1 MADKNQVPTVAKAFD
16 KKNHSFQLSFV
27 RVSQPLA
34 VFTIETDGPS
44 ETGFE
49 DGLTVSDGSSVSS
62 VKTAIVCYSI

>member
-16 KKNHSFQLSFV
+16 KKKHSFQLSFV

-34 VFTIETDGPS
+34 VFTLETDGPS

-49 DGLTVSDGSSVSS
+49 DGLTAVSYTHLTLPTIYSV
-62 VKTAIVCYSI
+62 